1 MVFGF
6 YPPKEVGETI
16 PANTEHAVSVTLP
29 TWAANVAYEEGE
41 AWVADK
47 MTSGYPRFCIHYK
60 IKELVDWLEENYGR
74 ENEGAMIFSSIGAA
88 QRCREF
94 IKRRQDTLTNPQIRV
109 LQLAT
114 PKSADNSGGQAHIG
128 VVFFPKELFSVAKQY
143 WQHTGEGAS
152 SRLAEYFLD
161 RYTASGDAKDQ
172 TNYVEER
179 FGRNLD
185 VSRSEEAKGALRTRI
200 ATHLCQHVDNITAE
214 QIYLYPTGMTA
225 INAAHR
231 VSMAFN
237 KSEENGLKSVCFGFP
252 YTDTLKTLEK
262 WGPGAIFYPRG
273 SETDLDELE
282 ASLKS
287 GDRIAALFCEFPSN
301 PLLKSPNILRI
312 SKLAREYG
320 FLVIVDD
327 TVGNMSNISVLKH
340 VDITVSSLTKI
351 FSGDCN
357 VMAGALVL
365 NHKGEHFEG
374 LKRVID
380 SQFED
385 LFFALDALYL
395 ERNSRDFAARS
406 HRTNA
411 NAEAV
416 VELLRSSDLV
426 KDVFYPKGSDTQANY
441 DAVRVPGGGYGGLLS
456 VVFKN
461 PKHAM
466 VFFDSINIA
475 KGPSLGTNFTLACP
489 YTIIAHFNELDFVES
504 CGVDRHLVRISI
516 GLEDTEELL
525 ERFRKGLE
533 ACSETS

>member
-1 MVFGF
+1 MGFGF
-6 YPPKEVGETI
+6 SPPTEVGETI

-47 MTSGYPRFCIHYK
+47 MTSGYPRFCIHFK
-60 IKELVDWLEENYGR
+60 IRELERWLEENYGR
-74 ENEGAMIFSSIGAA
+74 ENESAMVFPSNGAA

-94 IKRRQDTLTNPQIRV
+94 IKRRQDTMAHPQIRV

-114 PKSADNSGGQAHIG
+114 PKSAENGSAQAHVA
-128 VVFFPKELFSVAKQY
+128 VVFFPKELFPVAKQY
-143 WQHTGEGAS
+143 WQHTGEGVS
-152 SRLAEYFLD
+152 SRLAEYFLEQ
-161 RYTASGDAKDQ
+161 YTTANDAKDQ
-172 TNYVEER
+172 STYVEER

-185 VSRSEEAKGALRTRI
+185 VSRTEEAKGALRSRI
-200 ATHLCQHVDNITAE
+200 AGHLCQHVDNVCAD

-225 INAAHR
+225 INSAHR
-231 VSMAFN
+231 LSMAFN
-237 KSEENGLKSVCFGFP
+237 ESDKNGLRSVCFGFP

-273 SETDLDELE
+273 TEQELNELE
-282 ASLKS
+282 SLLKS
-287 GDRIAALFCEFPSN
+287 GTRIAALFCEFPSN
-301 PLLKSPNILRI
+301 PLLKSPNIVRI
-312 SKLAREYG
+312 SKMAKDHD

-327 TVGNMSNISVLKH
+327 TVGNMSNISVLPW
-340 VDITVSSLTKI
+340 VDMTVSSLTKI

-365 NHKGEHFEG
+365 NHNGRHYTE
-374 LKRVID
+374 LKRII
-380 SQFED
+380 SAQFED

-395 ERNSRDFAARS
+395 ERNSRDFAQRS

-416 VELLRSSDLV
+416 VDLLRSRTDLV
-426 KDVFYPKGSDTQANY
+426 KEVYYPKGSDTQANY
-441 DAVRVPGGGYGGLLS
+441 DQVKVSDGGYGGLLS

-461 PKHAM
+461 PEHAST
-466 VFFDSINIA
+466 FFDAINIA

-489 YTIIAHFNELDFVES
+489 YTIIAHFLELDFVES
-504 CGVDRHLVRISI
+504 CGVDRNLVRISI
-516 GLEDTEELL
+516 GLEETKDLL
-525 ERFRKGLE
+525 ERFERGLK
-533 ACSETS
+533 ACENS